1 MSRFFSIFSLLDWTL
16 LIGVVTLTSIG
27 LLAIYGIGIS
37 QEPGQLFPF
46 YKQLVAVAI
55 GLIIMTTLTI
65 LDYRH
70 IRSLSVLLYLAGA
83 FLLFLVLIFGA
94 TVNGTRG
101 WFQFAGLSFQ
111 PVEVGKITLTAYL
124 AALLARVGR
133 GQLSWRLFGLSGA
146 ATAVYIGLV
155 MLQPDFGSAMV
166 MCATWGILCI
176 FKGLP
181 KRAWVI
187 LPIVAALC
195 GTLLWSFGLKPYQRA
210 RITTFLNPTHDV
222 RGSSYNATQARI
234 AIGSGGLF
242 GKGIGEGSQ
251 ARLRFLPEA
260 ATDFMFAVLG
270 EEWGFVG
277 VTVILGTFGLI
288 LWRYVVIAQE
298 SGDEFATLLL
308 VGLGSILFIH
318 VTVNTGM
325 NLGVM
330 PVTGIPLPFLSAA
343 ASYMTVTFISVG
355 CAESVAV
362 RRRGSTSEE

>member
-1 MSRFFSIFSLLDWTL
+1 MNRLFSMFGLLDWTL
-16 LIGVVTLTSIG
+16 LLGVLTLTSIG

-37 QEPGQLFPF
+37 QEPTQLFPF
-46 YKQLVAVAI
+46 YKQLVAAAI
-55 GLIIMTTLTI
+55 GLIIMTALTI

-70 IRSLSVLLYLAGA
+70 VRSLSVLLYLGGA
-83 FLLFLVLIFGA
+83 LLLLLVIFFGQ

-101 WFQFAGLSFQ
+101 WFRLAGLSFQ
-111 PVEVGKITLTAYL
+111 PVEVAKLTLTAYL

-146 ATAVYIGLV
+146 VTAAYAFLV

-166 MCATWGILCI
+166 MFATWGVICL

-181 KRAWVI
+181 KRAWII
-187 LPIVAALC
+187 LPIVVAISGA
-195 GTLLWSFGLKPYQRA
+195 LLWSFGLKPYQKA
-210 RITTFLNPTHDV
+210 RITTFLNPAHDV
-222 RGSSYNATQARI
+222 RGSSYNAAQARI

-277 VTVILGTFGLI
+277 VTIILGVFGLI
-288 LWRYVVIAQE
+288 FWRYIIIAQR

-308 VGLGSILFIH
+308 VGLGAILFIH

-362 RRRGSTSEE
+362 RRRGSTGT

>member
-1 MSRFFSIFSLLDWTL
+1 MNRLFSIFGLLDWTL
-16 LIGVVTLTSIG
+16 LLGVLTLTSIG

-37 QEPGQLFPF
+37 QEPSQLFPF

-55 GLIIMTTLTI
+55 GLIIMTALTI

-70 IRSLSVLLYLAGA
+70 VRSLSVLLYLGGA
-83 FLLFLVLIFGA
+83 LLLLLVIFFGQ
-94 TVNGTRG
+94 TVNGTKG
-101 WFQFAGLSFQ
+101 WFRFAGLSFQ
-111 PVEVGKITLTAYL
+111 PVEIAKLTLTAYL

-146 ATAVYIGLV
+146 AVTIYALLV

-166 MCATWGILCI
+166 MFATWGVLCL

-181 KRAWVI
+181 KRAWII
-187 LPIVAALC
+187 LPVIIAISAALV
-195 GTLLWSFGLKPYQRA
+195 WSFGLKPYQKA

-222 RGSSYNATQARI
+222 RGSSYNAAQARI

-277 VTVILGTFGLI
+277 VSIILGVFGLI
-288 LWRYVVIAQE
+288 LWRYIMIAQG

-308 VGLGSILFIH
+308 VGLGAILFIH

-362 RRRGSTSEE
+362 RKRGSSGT

>member
-1 MSRFFSIFSLLDWTL
+1 MPRLFSLFGLLDWSL
-16 LIGVVTLTSIG
+16 LIGVLTLTSIG

-37 QEPGQLFPF
+37 QEPAQLFPF
-46 YKQLVAVAI
+46 YKQLVAAGI

-65 LDYRH
+65 IDYRH

-83 FLLFLVLIFGA
+83 ALLLLVAVFGQ

-101 WFQFAGLSFQ
+101 WFHIAGLSFQ
-111 PVEVGKITLTAYL
+111 PVEISKLTLTAYL
-124 AALLARVGR
+124 AALIARVGR
-133 GQLSWRLFGLSGA
+133 SQLSWRLFGLSGA
-146 ATAVYIGLV
+146 ATAIYVALV

-166 MCATWGILCI
+166 MCATWGVLCM

-181 KRAWVI
+181 KRAWII
-187 LPIVAALC
+187 LPMVLVLS
-195 GTLLWSFGLKPYQRA
+195 GSLMWSFGLKPYQKA
-210 RITTFLNPTHDV
+210 RINTFLHPTHDV

-260 ATDFMFAVLG
+260 KTDFMFAVLG
-270 EEWGFVG
+270 EEWGFMG
-277 VTVILGTFGLI
+277 VAVILGVFGLI
-288 LWRYVVIAQE
+288 LWRYVTIAQH
-298 SGDEFATLLL
+298 SGDEFAALLL
-308 VGLGSILFIH
+308 IGLGAILFVH

-325 NLGVM
+325 NLGLM

-355 CAESVAV
+355 CAESVAI
-362 RRRGSTSEE
+362 RRRGSNGT